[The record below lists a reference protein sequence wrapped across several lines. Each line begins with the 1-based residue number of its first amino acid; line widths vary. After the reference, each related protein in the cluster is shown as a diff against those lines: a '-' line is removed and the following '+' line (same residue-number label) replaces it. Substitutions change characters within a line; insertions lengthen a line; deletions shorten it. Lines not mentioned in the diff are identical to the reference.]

1 MPFAPYTGY
10 VPFSQTSL
18 SCSVEELHFKHSDK
32 RILGL
37 LLQATFCAIPLIKD
51 CKVCRSAIIEKVF
64 CPPNQKQPVCRIKG
78 FEQPL
83 TIYKMS
89 AFCSRIATK
98 NKDAKCSLVLT
109 IAAQY
114 GLVSQDSFF
123 NKSVASENLTGYY
136 LLHKGEFAYNRSY
149 SAGYDWGTVKRLDN
163 CDEGVLSTLY
173 ICFNTSVPLK
183 SGRVIN

>member
-1 MPFAPYTGY
+1 MALPYCLY
-10 VPFSQTSL
+10 NESFS
-18 SCSVEELHFKHSDK
+18 
-32 RILGL
+32 
-37 LLQATFCAIPLIKD
+37 PLIKD

-83 TIYKMS
+83 TTYKMS

-114 GLVSQDSFF
+114 GLVSQDSLINQLQVKILQDITYFIKESLLITEVTLLDMIGELSNDWTIVTKVF
-123 NKSVASENLTGYY
+123 YQLFIYAS
-136 LLHKGEFAYNRSY
+136 K
-149 SAGYDWGTVKRLDN
+149 
-163 CDEGVLSTLY
+163 
-173 ICFNTSVPLK
+173 
-183 SGRVIN
+183 